1 MSLSRAPLSVL
12 RQSTAACKPVDAPV
26 LPGEALREACEV
38 RLSTRVRVYVWER
51 VCTCVYGCVCAR
63 VRVCVDQRLET

>member
-26 LPGEALREACEV
+26 LPGEALRESCEV
-38 RLSTRVRVYVWER
+38 RLSTRVC
-51 VCTCVYGCVCAR
+51 VCTCGSVCVRVCMAVCAR
-63 VRVCVDQRLET
+63 VCVCA